1 MIHKALSERL
11 AALKAQ
17 KDIGGWP
24 RLQFGFEL
32 DLDCGWCET
41 PTRSG
46 PMFVPHGRT
55 WGFLDFVS
63 SVCCLA

>member
-24 RLQFGFEL
+24 QFQFGFEL

-46 PMFVPHGRT
+46 PMFVPRGRT
-55 WGFLDFVS
+55 WGF
-63 SVCCLA
+63 